1 MSPLSSEIMLG
12 RGQVA
17 VLYWAFNAS
26 PAWLRTNTEIMLD
39 QSRKARAA
47 LRNTARVINIFQDIV
62 AKN

>member
-17 VLYWAFNAS
+17 VLYWAFNTS